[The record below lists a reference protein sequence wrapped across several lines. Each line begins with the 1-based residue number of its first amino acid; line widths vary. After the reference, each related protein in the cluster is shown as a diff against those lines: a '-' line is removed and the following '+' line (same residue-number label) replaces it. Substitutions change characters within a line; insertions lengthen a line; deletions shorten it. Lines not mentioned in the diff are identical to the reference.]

1 MNKSQ
6 EVLDK
11 LLDKVIDGL
20 IKKDDK
26 MEIKFRAWDKKGR
39 WDGMANVIFIDFNDK
54 YVAVEQGWNEDP
66 ETGETDCCADF
77 DEIELMQFTG
87 LQDKDGV
94 DIYDGDIVEDEDG
107 NKHIVR
113 YNIKNACFEP
123 FGNDRYANIPRLT
136 KVVGSIH
143 DDSEEEK

>member
-1 MNKSQ
+1 MIAKY
-6 EVLDK
+6 
-11 LLDKVIDGL
+11 
-20 IKKDDK
+20 
-26 MEIKFRAWDKKGR
+26 RAWDKVEKVMLYSGIHDR
-39 WDGMANVIFIDFNDK
+39 NWYNADDLCVRGKMPEDK
-54 YVAVEQGWNEDP
+54 NRLIVMFW
-66 ETGETDCCADF
+66 
-77 DEIELMQFTG
+77 TG
-87 LQDKDGV
+87 LQDKNGV